1 MSPEVVEKTNRKIR
15 EEVQKLVREGK
26 PAILYVSPRIRL
38 GVKELTRG
46 DLPDLVVL
54 GYAEVS
60 RDAATVS
67 RGIVRDL
74 EA

>member
-1 MSPEVVEKTNRKIR
+1 
-15 EEVQKLVREGK
+15 
-26 PAILYVSPRIRL
+26 
-38 GVKELTRG
+38 VKELTRG

-74 EA
+74 EG